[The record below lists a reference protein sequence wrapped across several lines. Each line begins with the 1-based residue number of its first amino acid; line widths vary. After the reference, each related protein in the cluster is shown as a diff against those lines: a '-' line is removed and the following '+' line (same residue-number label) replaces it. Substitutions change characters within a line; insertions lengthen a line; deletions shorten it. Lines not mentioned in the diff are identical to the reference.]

1 MALVTSGSL
10 TAAYQ
15 EYFSKELLQ
24 RQLPILQMEQF
35 GMKAALPRKNGN
47 KQIRFF
53 RYDNPSIS
61 SILEVTSEG
70 TSPGTGAERQLTLS
84 TVGATLQ
91 QFASLVKLTDILQ
104 ATNLFD
110 SMAQATTQLAEDHAL
125 HADTLVHRVLTT
137 GTTSGTGTLSTSVRY
152 AQNSNSTAFIAAT
165 AANSAFTALDLLDS
179 VTALR
184 VDKAPTIK
192 GGYILVADPRT
203 ARSILNDDD
212 YIQAH
217 RYSNVDSLLKGE
229 VGTYYGVKTL
239 LSHNILSFGSAS
251 ANAIS
256 GTAAAAYNSSTAPFL
271 ANVVLGDQA
280 FGVPSLTGDSPYSPK
295 VLIAEGPDK
304 SDPLDLVTS
313 VAVKTYYTSV
323 VLNPAFYRIVFSRS
337 EVS

>member
-10 TAAYQ
+10 AAAYQ

-61 SILEVTSEG
+61 KIIEITSEG
-70 TSPGTGAERQLTLS
+70 TNPGNNERELTLS

-91 QFASLVKLTDILQ
+91 QFASLVKLSDILQ

-137 GTTSGTGTLSTSVRY
+137 GTTSGTGTLSTSVRF

-256 GTAAAAYNSSTAPFL
+256 GTAAASYNSSTAPFL
-271 ANVVLGDQA
+271 ANIVLGDQA
-280 FGVPSLTGDSPYSPK
+280 FGVPTLTGDSPYSPK
-295 VLIAEGPDK
+295 VLIADGADK
-304 SDPLDLVTS
+304 SDPLNLITS
-313 VAVKTYYTSV
+313 VAVKTYYTAV
-323 VLNPAFYRIVFSRS
+323 QLNGAFYRVVFSRS